1 MLVFFRGVTPKIEGN
16 PWVVSHGAP
25 MPEALIIGQGILTWA
40 AKETDDG
47 AGKRRVWGDMGRGK
61 DNLK

>member
-1 MLVFFRGVTPKIEGN
+1 
-16 PWVVSHGAP
+16 

-47 AGKRRVWGDMGRGK
+47 AGETAGLGGQGQSR
-61 DNLK
+61 